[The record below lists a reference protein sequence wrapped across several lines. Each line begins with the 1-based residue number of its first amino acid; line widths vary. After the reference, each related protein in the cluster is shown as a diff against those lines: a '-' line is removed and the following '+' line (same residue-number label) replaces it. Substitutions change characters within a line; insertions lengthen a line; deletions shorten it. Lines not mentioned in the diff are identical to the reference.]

1 MKKDREEKAAASA
14 AASVTLQA
22 RTTPIMLPPM
32 NYTGTVAKKPRPHP
46 YPAPGPSTRTVPY
59 VARPQYQQ
67 GQQQNQKDAAHKD
80 AAMLRE
86 EMSHLHA
93 LITKVRSQI
102 VPSPALPAPKTPIWP
117 RNNQGP
123 DLPDGV

>member
-1 MKKDREEKAAASA
+1 MKKEREEKAAASA

-22 RTTPIMLPPM
+22 RSTPIMLPPM
-32 NYTGTVAKKPRPHP
+32 NYTGTIAKKPRPHS
-46 YPAPGPSTRTVPY
+46 YSVPGPSTRPVPY
-59 VARPQYQQ
+59 TARPQHQQ
-67 GQQQNQKDAAHKD
+67 GQQPAVAHKD

-93 LITKVRSQI
+93 LITKVKSQMI
-102 VPSPALPAPKTPIWP
+102 PTPALPAPKTPIWP